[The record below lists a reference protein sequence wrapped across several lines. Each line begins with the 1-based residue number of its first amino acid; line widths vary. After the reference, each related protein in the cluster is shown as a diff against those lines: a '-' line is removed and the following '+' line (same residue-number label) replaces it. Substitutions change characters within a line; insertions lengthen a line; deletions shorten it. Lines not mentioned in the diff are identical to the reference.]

1 MRAVILIVSVLA
13 ESLYP
18 FMNHPAVLKPTIRIM
33 PSLHRPEI
41 SFLSWDTEGGDQTR
55 LNLLQPG
62 SAIVL
67 SLLQQERLLDALP
80 IRATALKANGS
91 IDYLYMTSPE
101 EQVACHI
108 ANAGDRMQWSWRVL
122 TTKNPATT
130 GAHIELPLNPMMT
143 AFTVLPARWLEDGRF
158 TLPAVLSAPDFGQW
172 LVTVQAGTRATG
184 CLTGD
189 RNNHR
194 LRLVLEVGFAGQQE
208 ASLFFQPVVIPMPPG
223 VRDKDLWTK
232 VRRGWWNIYQPSA
245 QWGDPNREYSAPAGI
260 LSNNVLSDPVSCLYF
275 LFSDQMLL
283 VPQLAPGISA
293 EYLVRHSLEW
303 WLDHRQKA
311 NGTVVGYWNY
321 DGMFDAPASMII
333 AAWACMEA
341 SGDLAFVRAR
351 IEQLEKIAGYLAAR
365 DIDDDGI
372 IELLHSGNAGTASK
386 ERMSS
391 AWDTINSGHKD
402 ALCNALIFRA
412 FCCLADVERRL
423 LREQQSE
430 LYAGLARKLKS
441 AYFRTFYNPTTGLL
455 SWWISA
461 DGQVHDYAGLTANS
475 LPISYGLVPMKEA
488 QDILQRYW
496 QKVKKAGFTRLDL
509 GLPTTLLPVRKADY
523 LDCGV
528 LFGAAELEDGSDTFG
543 RYLNGGC
550 LVSETLY
557 WLNACYFAQKPELAD
572 PVLRAMVKRQSRPVF
587 ANGGSFQNGV
597 INKQP
602 EGAEFYNWQGEV
614 CGYEGYLVY
623 SWSFLQ
629 AVLTRQ
635 PEYLN
640 RLHGPMFRVK

>member
-1 MRAVILIVSVLA
+1 MRAAILVMSALA
-13 ESLYP
+13 GLLFP
-18 FMNHPAVLKPTIRIM
+18 VMAGPAGSKPIIRII
-33 PSLHRPEI
+33 PSIDRPEI
-41 SFLSWDTEGGDQTR
+41 PFLSWDTEGGDQTS

-62 SAIVL
+62 SAITL
-67 SLLQQERLLDALP
+67 SLQKQGRLLEALP
-80 IRATALKANGS
+80 IRATGLKSNGS
-91 IDYLYMTSPE
+91 IDYLYTVGPE

-108 ANAGDRMQWSWRVL
+108 ANAGDHMKWTWRIK
-122 TTKNPATT
+122 TRKDPSIT
-130 GAHIELPLNPMMT
+130 GAHIDLPFNPKMT
-143 AFTVLPARWLEDGRF
+143 AVTVLPSQWLEDGRF

-172 LVTVQAGTRATG
+172 LVTVQDGSKATG
-184 CLTGD
+184 ILTGD
-189 RNNHR
+189 RKNHR
-194 LRLVLEVGFAGQQE
+194 LQLVLEVGLAAQKE
-208 ASLFFQPVVIPMPPG
+208 TSLHFHPVIIPMPPG
-223 VRDKDLWTK
+223 LRDESLWTQ

-245 QWGDPNREYSAPAGI
+245 QWGDQSREYSAPAGI
-260 LSNNVLSDPVSCLYF
+260 LSNNVISDPVSCLYF

-283 VPQLAPGISA
+283 VPHPALGISA

-303 WLDHRQKA
+303 WLDHRMRA

-321 DGMFDAPASMII
+321 DNMFDAPASMII

-341 SGDLAFVRAR
+341 SGDLAFVRTR
-351 IEQLEKIAGYLAAR
+351 IEQLEKIAEYLAGR
-365 DIDDDGI
+365 DIDGDGI

-423 LREQQSE
+423 LREQQAE
-430 LYAGLARKLKS
+430 VYAGLAQKLKS
-441 AYFRTFYNPTTGLL
+441 AFYRTFYNPATGLL
-455 SWWISA
+455 AWWISA
-461 DGQVHDYAGLTANS
+461 DGQVHDYAGLAANS

-488 QDILQRYW
+488 QDILERYW
-496 QKVKKAGFTRLDL
+496 RKVKAAGFTRLAL
-509 GLPTTLLPVRKADY
+509 GLPTTLVPVRKADY
-523 LDCGV
+523 LDCGAV
-528 LFGAAELEDGSDTFG
+528 FGAPALEDGSDTFG

-557 WLNACYFAQKPELAD
+557 WLNACYYAQKSELAD
-572 PVLRAMVKRQSRPVF
+572 PILRAMVERQSKPAF
-587 ANGGSFQNGV
+587 ANGGSFQNGI

-640 RLHGPMFRVK
+640 RLHRPMFSVN